1 MHLHGLTMAIPKP
14 LNRKKRV
21 GSALR
26 GFRKMPGDCEDFAN
40 EAGVG
45 VGVARAFWRDREK
58 QYPWLQAELLVL
70 DLVFLRMRKR
80 YWRHRPEISQ
90 MTGAHAET
98 VHNAMDRHSMMEWD
112 FPDLYRA
119 CIKIEGEDAGW
130 FAIQL
135 ARDCGYVEACF
146 KGVTVSDL
154 RQVKVVFNQ

>member
-1 MHLHGLTMAIPKP
+1 MR
-14 LNRKKRV
+14 RKQV

-26 GFRKMPGDCEDFAN
+26 RFAPMPGDCQDFAN
-40 EAGVG
+40 EAGVAVG
-45 VGVARAFWRDREK
+45 VGYSFWRDRAK
-58 QYPWLQAELLVL
+58 QFRWMDPELLVL
-70 DLVFLRMRKR
+70 DLVFLRLRKR
-80 YWRHRPEISQ
+80 YWRHRPEISE
-90 MTGAHAET
+90 MTHAHAET
-98 VHNAMDRHSMMEWD
+98 VHNAMDRHSMMQWD

-154 RQVKVVFNQ
+154 RQAKVVLNQ